1 MKRSFTSLFFV
12 ALAAPTYASE
22 GLYNTGADSL
32 EALPLKW
39 SLSTSAIY
47 DDNVAAGSSASADSS
62 LAISPNVGLAY
73 TNSDPQTSFDLYG
86 KVGIIH
92 YLDAPETLTDDTFSQ
107 SRITASFNHRFD
119 ERLRFRS
126 QNNIANELEPD
137 YSYGIASSRSG
148 TESLSWLTDNSIT
161 YRWSE
166 RYATSTGFKYAGYLA
181 DSVGVNNND
190 RTTIEGYNQVRYQLS
205 EQSVLT
211 SDYRASFTSAVGVA
225 SDSTD
230 QFFLVG
236 VDHRFSSNTVGIFK
250 TGAQYREVDLGDGG
264 LGPYLEIA
272 FQSQINQQLKLGAF
286 TRYSAEVYDTV
297 LSDGVDTFDYED
309 RRALRLGG
317 TASYALSPDLSLL
330 TGTDLIFSDY
340 LDGRDTT
347 NPNVYGPDKYETSV
361 NVYVGFSYS
370 LNEFLK
376 ANMYYTYAQTFT
388 DISAIREYTRNRI
401 SIGLSAEF

>member
-12 ALAAPTYASE
+12 ALATPVYSNE
-22 GLYNTGADSL
+22 GLYKTGAESVED
-32 EALPLKW
+32 LPLKW

-47 DDNVAAGSSASADSS
+47 DDNVAAGSSTSADSS

-86 KVGIIH
+86 KVGLIY
-92 YLDAPETLTDDTFSQ
+92 YLDSPETLTDDTFSQ
-107 SRITASFNHRFD
+107 SRITASFSHRFD
-119 ERLRFRS
+119 ERLRFNS
-126 QNNIANELEPD
+126 QNNFANELEPD
-137 YSYGIASSRSG
+137 YSYGIASSRTG
-148 TESLSWLTDNSIT
+148 TESLSWSTDNSIS

-166 RYATSTGFKYAGYLA
+166 RYATSTGINYSGYRVDSAGQ
-181 DSVGVNNND
+181 NNND
-190 RTTIEGYNQVRYQLS
+190 RTTIGGYNQIRYQLS
-205 EQSVLT
+205 QQSVLT
-211 SDYRASFTSAVGVA
+211 SDYRASSTAAVGLA
-225 SDSTD
+225 SDSFD
-230 QFFLVG
+230 QFFTVG
-236 VDHRFSSNTVGIFK
+236 IDHRFSSSTVGIFK
-250 TGAQYREVDLGDGG
+250 AGAQYRDVDLGDGG
-264 LGPYLEIA
+264 LGPYFECS
-272 FQSQINQQLKLGAF
+272 FSSQINQQLKLGAY
-286 TRYSAEVYDTV
+286 TRYSAEAYDTV
-297 LSDGVDTFDYED
+297 LQDGANFFDYED

-317 TASYALSPDLSLL
+317 TASYVVSPDLLLL

-347 NPNVYGPDKYETSV
+347 NPNVYGPDKYETSM

-388 DISAIREYTRNRI
+388 DISAQREYTRNRI

>member
-12 ALAAPTYASE
+12 ALTAPVYANE
-22 GLYNTGADSL
+22 GLYNTGAESV

-47 DDNVAAGSSASADSS
+47 DDNVAAGSSTTADSS

-73 TNSDPQTSFDLYG
+73 TNSDPQTSFDLFG
-86 KVGIIH
+86 KVGLIH
-92 YLDAPETLTDDTFSQ
+92 YLDSPETLTDDTFSQ

-148 TESLSWLTDNSIT
+148 TESLSWLTDNSIS

-166 RYATSTGFKYAGYLA
+166 RYATSTGINYSGYRA
-181 DSVGVNNND
+181 DSAGQNNND
-190 RTTIEGYNQVRYQLS
+190 RTTIGGYNQIRYQLS
-205 EQSVLT
+205 QQSVLT

-225 SDSTD
+225 SDSVD

-250 TGAQYREVDLGDGG
+250 TGAQYRDVDLGDGG

-272 FQSQINQQLKLGAF
+272 FTSQINQQLRLGAY

-297 LSDGVDTFDYED
+297 LSNGANLFDYED

-317 TASYALSPDLSLL
+317 TASYAVSPDLSLL

-370 LNEFLK
+370 LNDFLK

-388 DISAIREYTRNRI
+388 DISAQREYTRNRI